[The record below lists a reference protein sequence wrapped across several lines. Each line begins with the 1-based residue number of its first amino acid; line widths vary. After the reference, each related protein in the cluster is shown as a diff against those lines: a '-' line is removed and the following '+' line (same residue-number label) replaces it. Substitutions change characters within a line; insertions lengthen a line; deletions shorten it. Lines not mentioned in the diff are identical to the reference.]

1 MVISL
6 SKLLKLE
13 TFRLKHLMT
22 KLLLFLGL
30 VIPWW
35 GIWYLMDTFVHS
47 TMRHVDPAACM
58 PKVFLMMKHV
68 ANTPLFLW
76 GFVLVALLSSLF
88 YPTSSGRGSLSLL
101 LVGNLVLAFFVLTAV
116 NIIILV
122 SLPALF

>member
-35 GIWYLMDTFVHS
+35 GIWNLMDIFVHG
-47 TMRHVDPAACM
+47 TMRHAATMDCM
-58 PKVFLMMKHV
+58 PVVFVTMKHV
-68 ANTPLFLW
+68 ADTPLFFW

-101 LVGNLVLAFFVLTAV
+101 LVGNLVLAFFVLTSV